1 MTTKEVCQFKWM
13 WYKRC
18 WQVWRPFMVGNSE
31 DTWNWLLKY
40 KIFRGYFFHCS
51 NCFTVFMVIPLAVL
65 RIQSFKDTDL
75 CRGWQRQN
83 TDFFS
88 DILNSGILILY
99 MIGFRKEFEYCVTK
113 VICTP
118 KECRCCRGSLKQKY
132 MLIGKNVI
140 MDTTVIIKRL
150 LASFRFCS
158 VVFDALLGSWFR
170 LAAIQMVRYEATITT
185 TELIKVIVIRSLIGL
200 STLAL

>member
-1 MTTKEVCQFKWM
+1 MKMKEVCRFKWM

-18 WQVWRPFMVGNSE
+18 WQVWRPFMVDNSE

-40 KIFRGYFFHCS
+40 KLFRGYLFHCS
-51 NCFTVFMVIPLAVL
+51 NCFTVFSVIPLAVL
-65 RIQSFKDTDL
+65 RIQSFKDNGL

-88 DILNSGILILY
+88 DILNSSILILY

-118 KECRCCRGSLKQKY
+118 KEYRCCRGSLKQKY
-132 MLIGKNVI
+132 MRIGKNVI
-140 MDTTVIIKRL
+140 MDTAVVIKRL
-150 LASFRFCS
+150 LASFRFCF
-158 VVFDALLGSWFR
+158 VVLDALLGSWF
-170 LAAIQMVRYEATITT
+170 
-185 TELIKVIVIRSLIGL
+185 G
-200 STLAL
+200 